1 MKRPAYTLEI
11 DRLNL
16 DGFDLTPHQAER
28 VRRLVQTELQHM
40 LAQQAAPARAATR
53 QVDPPAP
60 VSLNWQPAQGEQALA
75 SGIAQHV
82 AQAVRSQ
89 VKPGG

>member
-1 MKRPAYTLEI
+1 MNRPAYTLEI

-16 DGFDLTPHQAER
+16 DGFDLTPRQAER
-28 VRRLVQTELQHM
+28 VRRLVQTELQQV
-40 LAQQAAPARAATR
+40 LAQDAAPTQAATR
-53 QVDPPAP
+53 QVDRLPP
-60 VSLNWQPAQGEQALA
+60 VSLNWQPVQGEQALA
-75 SGIAQHV
+75 TGIAQHV